1 MNPGD
6 EFAEFV
12 RTKRVHW
19 YRDRY
24 SPRAD
29 RNFNAARLTIKGA
42 ESIVNLGNFNSLRS
56 PIVVIFSMWQNERIG
71 SGFLPDALTVLPT
84 ADLLFS
90 ACVNPEIGLRTER
103 RRLPERRLEENG
115 WRCSQ

>member
-19 YRDRY
+19 YRDPY

-42 ESIVNLGNFNSLRS
+42 EFY
-56 PIVVIFSMWQNERIG
+56 
-71 SGFLPDALTVLPT
+71 
-84 ADLLFS
+84 
-90 ACVNPEIGLRTER
+90 C
-103 RRLPERRLEENG
+103 
-115 WRCSQ
+115 